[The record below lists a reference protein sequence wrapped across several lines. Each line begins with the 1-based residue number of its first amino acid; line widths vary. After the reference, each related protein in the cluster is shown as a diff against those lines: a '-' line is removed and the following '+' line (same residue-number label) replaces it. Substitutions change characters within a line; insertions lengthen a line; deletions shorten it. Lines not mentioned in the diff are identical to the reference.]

1 MTMPEK
7 STERIPLPETASQ
20 HEQPT
25 GTHLEQQ
32 FERVAGKPNQKK
44 KRSKRTSAA
53 AIQTATEAAMP
64 VLLDPEIVEIES
76 VLAEG
81 MESFFLG
88 LSPQKQMEFK
98 IEGERAARSIQQALH
113 TRTTRIKDIVRL
125 IINWLKTLPGINRFF
140 LEQEAKIKADRIMKR
155 YT

>member
-1 MTMPEK
+1 MPEK
-7 STERIPLPETASQ
+7 NTERIPLPESASQ

-25 GTHLEQQ
+25 DTRLEQQ
-32 FERVAGKPNQKK
+32 FERTVEQPQPKSTRTKRAKK
-44 KRSKRTSAA
+44 AVIRA
-53 AIQTATEAAMP
+53 ATEAAAP
-64 VLLDPEIVEIES
+64 VALDPEIVEIES

-98 IEGERAARSIQQALH
+98 IEGEKAARSIQQALH
-113 TRTTRIKDIVRL
+113 KKTTRIKDIVRL
-125 IINWLKTLPGINRFF
+125 IIDWLKTLPGINRFF

-155 YT
+155 YQ

>member
-1 MTMPEK
+1 MPEK
-7 STERIPLPETASQ
+7 STEHIPLPETAPQ
-20 HEQPT
+20 HEQQT

-32 FERVAGKPNQKK
+32 FERVVERPHHKK
-44 KRSKRTSAA
+44 SRSKRASAA
-53 AIQTATEAAMP
+53 AIQAAAEAAVP
-64 VLLDPEIVEIES
+64 VQLDHEIVEIES

-98 IEGERAARSIQQALH
+98 IEGEKAARSIQQAVH

-125 IINWLKTLPGINRFF
+125 IINWLKSLPGINRFF
-140 LEQEAKIKADRIMKR
+140 LEQEAKIKADKIMKR